1 MGTRFEL
8 VLPDGE
14 PARAVGEAA
23 LEEIEACHARFSR
36 FDDASLLNHILRVGH
51 RQPVPLDADTYAL
64 FEDAI
69 RVWRD
74 SGGAFDPTVPH
85 HGMDAVALDPPTRHI
100 RLTSPVPRLDL
111 GAIAKGHA
119 LDLAARVLRS
129 HGVASGFLHGGTS
142 SAVGIGHPPGESGWR
157 IALAGGGEVVLK
169 DQAMSVSAVWD
180 GNPHPTLDPRT
191 GEPGPL
197 GPSPRAKRGGRDPEG
212 SLLAPLGVTCHRA
225 VVVGPGAR
233 LADAWSTAALVLG
246 RRPEAMPPGYALLGG
261 SPTADR

>member
-23 LEEIEACHARFSR
+23 LEEIEACHARFTR
-36 FDDASLLNHILRVGH
+36 FDDASLLNHILRSGH
-51 RQPVPLDADTYAL
+51 ERPVPLDADSYAL
-64 FEDAI
+64 VEDAI

-85 HGMDAVALDPPTRHI
+85 RGMDALVLEEDTRHI
-100 RLTSPVPRLDL
+100 RLTRPVPGLDL

-119 LDLAARVLRS
+119 LDLAARVLRE
-129 HGVASGFLHGGTS
+129 HGVTSGFLHGGTS
-142 SAVGIGHPPGESGWR
+142 SAVGIGHPPGDTGWR
-157 IALAGGGEVVLK
+157 VALAGGGEVVLK
-169 DQAMSVSAVWD
+169 EQALSVSAVWD

-191 GEPGPL
+191 GQPMPGPR
-197 GPSPRAKRGGRDPEG
+197 S
-212 SLLAPLGVTCHRA
+212 A

-233 LADAWSTAALVLG
+233 LADAWSTAAVVLG
-246 RRPEAMPPGYALLGG
+246 RRPEAMPSEYALLARE
-261 SPTADR
+261 SATADR